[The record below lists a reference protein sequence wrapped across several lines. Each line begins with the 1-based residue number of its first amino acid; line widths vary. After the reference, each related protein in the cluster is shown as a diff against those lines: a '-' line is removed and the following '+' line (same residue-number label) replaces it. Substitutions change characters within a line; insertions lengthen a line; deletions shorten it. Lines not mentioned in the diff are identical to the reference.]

1 MRQGVKRFLL
11 LGAFLYAFTLPAA
24 QMREIRFTLP
34 AAPRTF
40 DPLQVSEG
48 ASETIRYLTGGVLL
62 RVNRETN
69 ELEPELAES
78 WDLLDGGRAIR
89 FHLRAG
95 LKFSDGAPLTASDVA
110 RTLKNA
116 LDPKREAPV
125 GELFRS
131 EQGDPEVRV
140 ISPLTIEVRYAQP
153 KARIDR
159 VFDSLAITPV
169 QMSNLPASAG
179 AFHVCEYQP
188 GQFVRLERNPNY
200 WKRDASGNR
209 LPYIDSIHIDIQ
221 PNREIEVTRFL
232 RGELDLINR
241 LDPDSFERVAKSQP
255 AAARNLGPSLD
266 SEFLWFNQVPTAPIP
281 AWEKSWFTST
291 AFRRAISM
299 SIHRDDIARIVYHG
313 HAHPAVGPVSPA
325 NRFWF
330 NAALKPLGFDSQ
342 AALKALTSDG
352 FTLRDGVLRDR
363 EGHEVEFSIVTGTGN
378 RPREAM
384 AAVIQDDLKKI
395 GIRVNIVVLDFG
407 SLIERITRTSQYEA
421 ALLGFD
427 NIETDPAGEM
437 NVWLSSGEMHAWHP
451 NQKSPATPW
460 EARIDKLELTLAS
473 GVSPVLRKKAFD
485 EVQQI
490 VVDQEPFIY
499 LVNPDYLAAVAPA
512 LHGTKPVPVSPQVLW
527 NVEYQRLDAK

>member
-1 MRQGVKRFLL
+1 MRQALLSALLCTFALHSAPARELRF
-11 LGAFLYAFTLPAA
+11 A
-24 QMREIRFTLP
+24 LP
-34 AAPRTF
+34 AAPKTF

-48 ASETIRYLTGGVLL
+48 ASETIRYLTGGVLV

-78 WDLLDGGRAIR
+78 WKLLDGGRAIR

-95 LKFSDGAPLTASDVA
+95 LKFSDGVTLTANDVA

-116 LDPKREAPV
+116 LDPKKEAPV

-131 EQGDPEVRV
+131 AAGDPEVRV
-140 ISPLTIEVRYAQP
+140 VSPLVIEVRYAEP

-159 VFDSLAITPV
+159 VFDSLAITPAV
-169 QMSNLPASAG
+169 MSRLPASAG
-179 AFHVCEYQP
+179 PFHVCEYQP
-188 GQFVRLERNPNY
+188 GEFVRLERNPNY

-209 LPYIDSIHIDIQ
+209 LPYLDFIHIDIQ

-232 RGELDLINR
+232 RGELDLITR
-241 LDPDSFERVAKSQP
+241 LDPDSFDRVTKTHP

-266 SEFLWFNQVPTAPIP
+266 SEFLWFNEVPSAPIP
-281 AWEKSWFTST
+281 AWKKTWFTSA
-291 AFRRAISM
+291 AFRRAVSL
-299 SIHRDDIARIVYHG
+299 SIHRDDIARIVYRG
-313 HAHPAVGPVSPA
+313 HAHPAAGPVSPS

-342 AALKALTSDG
+342 TALHALTSDG

-363 EGHEVEFSIVTGTGN
+363 DGHEVEFSIVTGAGN

-384 AAVIQDDLKKI
+384 AAVIQDDLTKI

-460 EARIDKLELTLAS
+460 EARIDQLELTLAS
-473 GVSPVLRKKAFD
+473 GVAPALRKKAFD

-499 LVNPDYLAAVAPA
+499 LVNPDYLAAVAPV
-512 LHGTKPVPVSPQVLW
+512 LHGARPVAVSPQLLW
-527 NVEYQRLDAK
+527 NVEYLQLAK

>member
-1 MRQGVKRFLL
+1 MTRFGLFS
-11 LGAFLYAFTLPAA
+11 AFLFALALHAAQGGELRFALPA
-24 QMREIRFTLP
+24 TP
-34 AAPRTF
+34 KTF

-69 ELEPELAES
+69 EPEPELAES
-78 WDLLDGGRAIR
+78 WEVVDGGRTIR

-95 LKFSDGAPLTASDVA
+95 LKFSDGSPLAASDVA
-110 RTLKNA
+110 RTLKSA
-116 LDPKREAPV
+116 LDPKNKAAV

-140 ISPLTIEVRYAQP
+140 VSPLIIEIRYVQP

-159 VFDSLAITPV
+159 VFDSLAITPA

-179 AFHVCEYQP
+179 PFHVCDYQP

-200 WKRDASGNR
+200 WKRDASGRR
-209 LPYIDSIHIDIQ
+209 LPYIDFIHIDIQ

-241 LDPDSFERVAKSQP
+241 LEPDSFERITKSQP
-255 AAARNLGPSLD
+255 AAVRNLGPSLD
-266 SEFLWFNQVPTAPIP
+266 SEFIWFNQVPTAPIP
-281 AWEKSWFTST
+281 AWKKSWFTST
-291 AFRRAISM
+291 AFRRAVSM
-299 SIHRDDIARIVYHG
+299 SIHRDDIARIVYRS
-313 HAHPAVGPVSPA
+313 HAHAAVGPVSPA

-330 NAALKPLGFDSQ
+330 NAALKPLGFDLQ
-342 AALKALTSDG
+342 AALKLLASDG
-352 FTLRDGVLRDR
+352 FTLRDGVLRDH
-363 EGHEVEFSIVTGTGN
+363 EGHEVEFSIVSGAGN

-384 AAVIQDDLKKI
+384 AAVIQDDLKRI

-437 NVWLSSGEMHAWHP
+437 NVWLSSGEMHAWRP
-451 NQKSPATPW
+451 NQKSPATAW

-473 GVSPVLRKKAFD
+473 GVAPALRKKAFD

-490 VVDQEPFIY
+490 VVDQQPFIY
-499 LVNPDYLAAVAPA
+499 LVNPDYLAAVAPVVQ
-512 LHGTKPVPVSPQVLW
+512 GTRPVAVSPQLLW
-527 NVEYQRLDAK
+527 NVEYLRLGAK